1 LVPDAGIIS
10 QMLTGIAIT
19 LMLVPLPAQPS
30 PAQDRVIGLLTLPE
44 VFGSEVCSPF
54 KPESVALHVEPNGR
68 RLGSIEVD
76 QYWSFAPHG
85 GCEGLE
91 VRVHT
96 GSARSELP
104 TREHGYEEP
113 AAIVLAQQGRWLKI
127 RLADGAAW
135 VNPTPRDQFK
145 PLAALFD
152 QAQTS
157 ITEHFSGRLRTT
169 PGGSMI
175 GDRFTQNQ
183 TVKVLEVRE
192 AGGAQWLNVEV
203 LDYSPCTVPTGKE
216 PQVIVRGWMPAHAES
231 GEPTV
236 WFSSRGC

>member
-1 LVPDAGIIS
+1 MS
-10 QMLTGIAIT
+10 RMLPVLIVFFSAT
-19 LMLVPLPAQPS
+19 PS
-30 PAQDRVIGLLTLPE
+30 IAQDRVIGLLTLPG
-44 VFGSEVCSPF
+44 VFGGEVCSKFTPQPVPIF
-54 KPESVALHVEPNGR
+54 AEPGGAR
-68 RLGSIEVD
+68 IGTIEVD

-91 VRVHT
+91 VRVHQ

-113 AAIVLAQQGRWLKI
+113 AAIVLSQQGRWFKI

-135 VNPTPRDQFK
+135 VNAGSRDEFK

-152 QAQTS
+152 QALTS
-157 ITEHFSGRLRTT
+157 ITGHFTGRLRNS
-169 PGGSMI
+169 PGGTLV
-175 GDRFTQNQ
+175 GERFTDNQ
-183 TVKVLEVRE
+183 SVRVLEIRQ
-192 AGGAQWLNVEV
+192 AGDAQWIHVEV
-203 LDYSPCTVPTGKE
+203 LDYSPCTVPVGKE
-216 PQVIVRGWMPAHAES
+216 PQVIGRGWLPAHADT

>member
-1 LVPDAGIIS
+1 MTLVRIPLVVA
-10 QMLTGIAIT
+10 T
-19 LMLVPLPAQPS
+19 LLAAQPS
-30 PAQDRVIGLLTLPE
+30 LGPDRVVGLLTLPE

-54 KPESVALHVEPNGR
+54 KPEAVGIHAEPNGAR
-68 RLGSIEVD
+68 IGSIEVD
-76 QYWSFAPHG
+76 QPWSFAPHG

-91 VRVHT
+91 VRVYR

-113 AAIVLAQQGRWLKI
+113 AAIVVGQQGRWFKI

-135 VNPTPRDQFK
+135 VNATPRDQFK

-152 QAQTS
+152 QALTS
-157 ITEHFSGRLRTT
+157 ITNHFTGRLRTA

-175 GDRFTQNQ
+175 GDRFTENQ
-183 TVKVLEVRE
+183 SVKVLEVRQV
-192 AGGAQWLNVEV
+192 GGTDWLHVEV
-203 LDYSPCTVPTGKE
+203 LDYSPCTVPVGRE
-216 PQVIVRGWMPAHAES
+216 PQVIGRGWMPAHADS